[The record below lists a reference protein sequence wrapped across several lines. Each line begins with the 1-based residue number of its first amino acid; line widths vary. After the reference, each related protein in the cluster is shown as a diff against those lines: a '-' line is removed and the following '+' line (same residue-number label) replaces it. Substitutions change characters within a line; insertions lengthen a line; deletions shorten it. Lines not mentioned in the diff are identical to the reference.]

1 MVITTLSTHR
11 DAPTK
16 WNESKT
22 ARSTAGLPSERN
34 RTSWIAST
42 SSRSTAL
49 CLRRVHDRELH
60 RTAAMVMRCAIHP
73 LDAGVDLRRL
83 LPAPLRRCDRH
94 AGLVLIEAMQ
104 AEPSSS
110 KIRIRHRRANGAPRL
125 LQLQLDWCA
134 TPGGQLGAPGEG
146 VGAERAG
153 DSARGLVGV
162 VFYQNAHHH
171 RLGARSS
178 PENQAARRS
187 PDPLRQRPG

>member
-49 CLRRVHDRELH
+49 CLSRSRVHDRELH

-94 AGLVLIEAMQ
+94 AKLVLIEAMQ

-110 KIRIRHRRANGAPRL
+110 KIRIRHRPATGVPPSGRAAP
-125 LQLQLDWCA
+125 A
-134 TPGGQLGAPGEG
+134 
-146 VGAERAG
+146 RAC
-153 DSARGLVGV
+153 RI
-162 VFYQNAHHH
+162 
-171 RLGARSS
+171 
-178 PENQAARRS
+178 
-187 PDPLRQRPG
+187 DPLQYPDRI